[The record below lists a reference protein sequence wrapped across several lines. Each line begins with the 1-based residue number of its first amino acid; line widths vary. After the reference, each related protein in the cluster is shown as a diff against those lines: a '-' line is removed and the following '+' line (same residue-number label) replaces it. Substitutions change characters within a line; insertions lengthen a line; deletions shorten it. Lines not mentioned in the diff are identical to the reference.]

1 MNKENFT
8 SAGALTSAIIGST
21 LLGVF
26 LGSRSGGI
34 YEFEIGNNL
43 LTLLQLV
50 SMIFALAFC
59 GYFWLENKKI
69 SKEMKTK

>member
-8 SAGALTSAIIGST
+8 SVGAVSGALVGST

-26 LGSRSGGI
+26 LGSRSGGV
-34 YEFEIGNNL
+34 YEFEIGDNL
-43 LTLLQLV
+43 LTLLLLV
-50 SMIFALAFC
+50 SIILAFALC

-69 SKEMKTK
+69 SKN